1 MGVQLKRAYEPPAAS
16 DGLRVLVD
24 RLWPRGVSKEA
35 ARIDQWLK
43 EIAPSAEL
51 RKWFGHD
58 PAKWQEFRRRY
69 FRELDEQQKAVAALR
84 GHIRAGTVTLVYGAK
99 DEQHNDAVALREYLA
114 GAADRPAARGKRRQ
128 AKPGTARPRR
138 RK

>member
-24 RLWPRGVSKEA
+24 RLWPRGVSKEG

-43 EIAPSAEL
+43 EIAPSTEL

-58 PAKWQEFRRRY
+58 PAKWQEFRCRY
-69 FRELDEQQKAVAALR
+69 FRELEEQREAVAALR
-84 GHIRAGTVTLVYGAK
+84 RLIRAGTVTLVYGAK

-114 GAADRPAARGKRRQ
+114 AAADRPAARRKRRQ
-128 AKPGTARPRR
+128 AKPGTARSPRR
-138 RK
+138 K